1 MCILSSTRTL
11 FLQFEVVVRKGV
23 DTMNTNDA
31 IMTTPQIFFFFFG
44 VHGSRYSDVATP
56 KAAEETIKSVKISMS
71 IILFI
76 LLVLDTYYRHQVK
89 LMDIPSPRLFN
100 RY

>member
-1 MCILSSTRTL
+1 MM
-11 FLQFEVVVRKGV
+11 GM
-23 DTMNTNDA
+23 DTTNTNDA

-44 VHGSRYSDVATP
+44 VQGSRYSDVATP
-56 KAAEETIKSVKISMS
+56 KATEETMKSVKISMS
-71 IILFI
+71 IILSI

>member
-1 MCILSSTRTL
+1 MLL
-11 FLQFEVVVRKGV
+11 FEVADRKGM
-23 DTMNTNDA
+23 DTTNANDT
-31 IMTTPQIFFFFFG
+31 IITTPQIFFFFFG
-44 VHGSRYSDVATP
+44 VQGRKHFDVAIP
-56 KAAEETIKSVKISMS
+56 RAAEETMKSVKISMS
-71 IILFI
+71 IVLFI

>member
-1 MCILSSTRTL
+1 M
-11 FLQFEVVVRKGV
+11 

-31 IMTTPQIFFFFFG
+31 IMMIPQIFFFFFD
-44 VHGSRYSDVATP
+44 VHGRKHSDVAI
-56 KAAEETIKSVKISMS
+56 ARVSEETMKSVKISMS
-71 IILFI
+71 IILSI